1 MLAPAPS
8 AARPK
13 GMAQHEDATT
23 APRPAA
29 SPSAAN
35 HFGEPVVAGGGASAG
50 VISCARSVIA
60 IARSSLMIGL
70 FCTP

>member
-8 AARPK
+8 VARPK
-13 GMAQHEDATT
+13 GIAQHEDATT

-35 HFGEPVVAGGGASAG
+35 HFGAAVVAGDVSAG
-50 VISCARSVIA
+50 MVSCAWSVIA
-60 IARSSLMIGL
+60 MARSSLMIGL